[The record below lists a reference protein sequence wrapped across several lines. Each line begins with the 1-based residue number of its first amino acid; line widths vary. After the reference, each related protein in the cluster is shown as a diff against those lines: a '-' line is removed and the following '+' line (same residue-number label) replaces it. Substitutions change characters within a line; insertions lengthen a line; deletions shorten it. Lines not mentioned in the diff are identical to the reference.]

1 MGWWG
6 GGGIPGLGVG
16 RIDSARD
23 EWPSPLASGWRG
35 GWGGGVEGVAVLMYL
50 RAWAIM
56 PALAQKGRAQDVDLK
71 SCMQCLTL
79 GAHFI
84 VNETLLRVQG

>member
-1 MGWWG
+1 M
-6 GGGIPGLGVG
+6 IPGLGVG

-23 EWPSPLASGWRG
+23 ECPSPLASGWRG
-35 GWGGGVEGVAVLMYL
+35 GWGGGVEGVAVLIYL

-56 PALAQKGRAQDVDLK
+56 PALAQKSTAQDVDLK

-79 GAHFI
+79 VAQVT